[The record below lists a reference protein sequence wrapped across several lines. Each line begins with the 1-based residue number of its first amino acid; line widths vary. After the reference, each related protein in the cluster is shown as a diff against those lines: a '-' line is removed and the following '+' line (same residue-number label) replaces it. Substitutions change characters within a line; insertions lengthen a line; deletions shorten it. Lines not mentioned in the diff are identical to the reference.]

1 MSELIDNRRHRIEA
15 LKGIIKSLHDGAD
28 PESLKREFGDL
39 LAEVGPSEIAAM
51 ENALMA
57 DGMPQAEIQRMCDVH
72 AAVLGGGALSA
83 AATEVPAGH
92 PVHTFKLENE
102 RIRDIVSSY
111 RGAVEALAAGDGA
124 SGETIQTW
132 RAAHER
138 LAGLEIHYRR
148 KEYLV
153 FPFLE
158 KAGIMGPPKVMWGA
172 DLGANEL
179 AMAAET
185 VLAPMLD
192 QIEGMTDKEDRILWP
207 MTLEHLAV
215 QDWEA
220 VRAQWDEFG
229 EGLARPAGV
238 WLPVLPE
245 LPAAPVEL
253 PADDAIT
260 LPSGHLSLRQLTA
273 LLNTLPMDLTFVDA
287 DDRVGYFSEGADRI
301 FDRNRAIIGRR
312 VSDCHPPKSVH
323 IVEKVVEDLRSGR
336 RDVAEFWIR
345 MGERFVH
352 IRYFAVRD
360 DAGEYLGTLEVTQ
373 DVAPIRALEG
383 ERRLLAEMPEG
394 GIVAEEATPP
404 PWVEESPARVIDAGA
419 LLAAGETPVGHA
431 SAALADM
438 APGEVLLITAP
449 FQPAPLIDAVRDKGH
464 EVFARSEEGDRWNVW
479 VRKGD

>member
-1 MSELIDNRRHRIEA
+1 MSELLDNRRHRIET

-28 PESLKREFGDL
+28 PESLTQEFGDL

-51 ENALMA
+51 ENSLMA

-72 AAVLGGGALSA
+72 AAVLGGGEVSA
-83 AATEVPAGH
+83 AVLEAPVGH
-92 PVHTFKLENE
+92 PIHTFRLENE
-102 RIRDIVSSY
+102 RIREIVSSY
-111 RGAVEALAAGDGA
+111 RAVVELAAGGGA
-124 SGETIQTW
+124 SGETTAAW
-132 RAAHER
+132 RSAHEQ
-138 LAGLEIHYRR
+138 LSGLEAHYRR

-158 KAGIMGPPKVMWGA
+158 KAGIMGPPKVMWGVHDEIREKIAASA
-172 DLGANEL
+172 DLLEHAGDLDAGQMRL
-179 AMAAET
+179 AAEA
-185 VLAPMLD
+185 VLTPMLE

-220 VRAQWDEFG
+220 VRAQWNEFG
-229 EGLARPAGV
+229 DGLVKPAGI

-245 LPAAPVEL
+245 LPEASVEL

-273 LLNTLPMDLTFVDA
+273 IFNTLPMDITFVDA
-287 DDRVGYFSEGADRI
+287 DDRVGFFTEGADRI

-323 IVEKVVEDLRSGR
+323 IVEKVVEDLRSGTR
-336 RDVAEFWIR
+336 NVAEFWIE

-360 DAGEYLGTLEVTQ
+360 EMGEYLGTLEVTQ
-373 DVAPIRALEG
+373 DVAPMRALEG
-383 ERRLLAEMPEG
+383 ERRLLAE
-394 GIVAEEATPP
+394 
-404 PWVEESPARVIDAGA
+404 
-419 LLAAGETPVGHA
+419 LPV
-431 SAALADM
+431 DD
-438 APGEVLLITAP
+438 
-449 FQPAPLIDAVRDKGH
+449 Q
-464 EVFARSEEGDRWNVW
+464 
-479 VRKGD
+479 